1 MLKQYGFTLIETMVA
16 IAIIGLI
23 GIILVGAVTG
33 ASTNDS
39 VSFGYNG
46 LVETRCINGYQFV
59 ISNRDTRQVMDEQ
72 GHGVK
77 CESK

>member
-23 GIILVGAVTG
+23 GIILVG